1 MTLKRYATISGIIFL
16 LVAFLY
22 LIRVV
27 AEWNLII
34 GGSNIPSWVSMLIV
48 AVLGYLSYTGFRI
61 AIRFTQTD

>member
-1 MTLKRYATISGIIFL
+1 MTLKRYTTISGIIFL
-16 LVAFLY
+16 LVAFLH
-22 LIRVV
+22 LIRVI